1 MHQQNYGDCVTD
13 SRNQNWPNIQHLNR
27 TLSTAERSRRLIPYV
42 TYYVAGDDNDNDVQQ
57 QQQQQQQPQQQ
68 YQYHQTGNFNPN
80 ILRPVVAND
89 VFFQNDNRPPPRQ
102 HGHQYQYN
110 NYRVAGRPQQHEHVP
125 PPNEYMRFSPSS
137 EKFKRPI
144 VIATSAAPYTEIRAE
159 KQYDDHQNHH
169 HHYDHYGQTRPTRP
183 PVVLKPTSIYN
194 YDNGGFLPTIPPTRP
209 AMSDYYSPPAK
220 PEKTR
225 TRPKPK
231 QRPIIPIVP
240 ATSTT
245 TDKYGAL
252 NELLDGYDLGN
263 KLSNKITADN
273 IDSSIRTLS
282 AVLNILQKGT
292 DETGRPKRPKPAY
305 RPDPIDDYDTG
316 DDQGG
321 NQGRPGVDYPTLSV
335 IPKTDF
341 DCKTQRYKGFFGDPE
356 THCQVIERDN
366 ILRSTG
372 NGHRPP
378 SPSPRRLVNR
388 AICSRAMSQVNYT
401 HKSKT
406 FIFITLF
413 TYRHL

>member
-1 MHQQNYGDCVTD
+1 MPDGSQY
-13 SRNQNWPNIQHLNR
+13 LNR
-27 TLSTAERSRRLIPYV
+27 TLSTAERSRRLIPYI
-42 TYYVAGDDNDNDVQQ
+42 TYYVAGDDNDDNDVQQ
-57 QQQQQQQPQQQ
+57 QQQQQQKQQQ
-68 YQYHQTGNFNPN
+68 YQYHQTANFNPN
-80 ILRPVVAND
+80 MPRPVVAND
-89 VFFQNDNRPPPRQ
+89 VFFQNVENRPPPRQ
-102 HGHQYQYN
+102 PGHQYQYN
-110 NYRVAGRPQQHEHVP
+110 NYRIAGRPQQHEHVP
-125 PPNEYMRFSPSS
+125 PQPPPAEYLRFPPSS
-137 EKFKRPI
+137 GKFKRPI
-144 VIATSAAPYTEIRAE
+144 VIATSATPYTTDIRAE
-159 KQYDDHQNHH
+159 KQYDDHHHH
-169 HHYDHYGQTRPTRP
+169 HHYHYDHSGQTRPTRP

-194 YDNGGFLPTIPPTRP
+194 YDDSGFLPTIPPTRP
-209 AMSDYYSPPAK
+209 VVSNYYSPPAK

-240 ATSTT
+240 VTSTT

-282 AVLNILQKGT
+282 AVLNILQTGT
-292 DETGRPKRPKPAY
+292 GETGRPKKAKPAY

-356 THCQVIERDN
+356 THCQVIERNN
-366 ILRSTG
+366 ILRCRRVD
-372 NGHRPP
+372 GHRPP
-378 SPSPRRLVNR
+378 SLPRRWVRSTGPFVPLPLHSTPC
-388 AICSRAMSQVNYT
+388 IPYMSPTQ
-401 HKSKT
+401 
-406 FIFITLF
+406 
-413 TYRHL
+413 